1 LSLSSTAIARDLRGH
16 FDVRGV
22 FYPSPDL
29 AEERMR
35 LSLRYERAFGRWQ
48 IVASACGEGI
58 TGTGDRVTSG
68 IVRPLETFLDYRA
81 SRAEIR
87 VGLSSVAWGVLD
99 ELSPQDVVS
108 PIDVSRFVLD
118 GRSEARLPVPLAR
131 VRLFLPASLT
141 LEGLVVPFARRGWFD
156 QLDEPHSPFAPP
168 GLYSLPRSASQFDSE
183 SLEGGVRLRGSGAGL
198 DWGISAYRDIVDFDR
213 YEATPAGLTAARPAR
228 VMAGADVEAALGNWV
243 FRIDGAAFADDPLQA
258 AGPIPAIV
266 RRDTYAAGV
275 GADRRVGESAFYVNA
290 LYTHVPT
297 DPQLDR
303 ESEVSVFG
311 GFTRDF
317 AQGTRTI
324 RLFGLWSTESD
335 SGFGRLVWDHELVE
349 NLRLDISGGV
359 FVGEGGTAFGSIDDT
374 DFVTAR
380 LRIFF

>member
-1 LSLSSTAIARDLRGH
+1 
-16 FDVRGV
+16 
-22 FYPSPDL
+22 
-29 AEERMR
+29 MR
-35 LSLRYERAFGRWQ
+35 LLVRYERAFGNWQ
-48 IVASACGEGI
+48 IVASACGEGLI
-58 TGTGDRVTSG
+58 GTNDRVTTG
-68 IVRPLETFLDYRA
+68 IVRPLETFLDYRG
-81 SRAEIR
+81 SRAEFRI
-87 VGLSSVAWGVLD
+87 GFSNVAWGVLD

-168 GLYSLPRSASQFDSE
+168 GLYQSPRSESRYDSE
-183 SLEGGVRLRGSGAGL
+183 LIEGGIRLRGSGAGI
-198 DWGISAYRDIVDFDR
+198 DWGISGYRDVVDFDR
-213 YEATPAGLTAARPAR
+213 YEATLSGPTAHRPVR
-228 VMAGADVEAALGNWV
+228 TMAGADVEAALGSWV
-243 FRIDGAAFADDPLQA
+243 LRIDGAAFVDDPLQA
-258 AGPIPAIV
+258 AGPVPAIV

-275 GADRRVGESAFYVNA
+275 GADRRAGESAFYVNA
-290 LYTHVPT
+290 LYTHIPK

-317 AQGTRTI
+317 AQGTRSI
-324 RLFGLWSTESD
+324 RLFGLWNTESD

-349 NLRLDISGGV
+349 NVRLDLSGGL
-359 FVGEGGTAFGSIDDT
+359 FYGEGGTAFRSIDDT

-380 LRIFF
+380 IRFFF